1 MNNKSKTSAVLCF
14 DMATT
19 FSTAKF
25 ISKDN
30 LHDIKNVDD
39 ETGEPYIKQTI
50 AFIGKG
56 ETLQGEA
63 AIDWLQE
70 DPEERI
76 KSIVFD
82 VKRHMGMS
90 YCESVIPE
98 SKYPYDIKE
107 GKEGDIVYGLTDG
120 DGKSIE
126 TNPIT
131 VSSYTID
138 YVLNLFA
145 KYHSEYSLEGLA
157 VTCPAHYTIYQR
169 DAVYQAGTMHLC
181 TYMKCDYAN
190 EL

>member
-1 MNNKSKTSAVLCF
+1 MNNKSKTPAVLCF

-19 FSTAKF
+19 FSTAKYRT
-25 ISKDN
+25 KDN
-30 LHDIKNVDD
+30 VDVVKDIVD
-39 ETGEPYIKQTI
+39 ETGDQYIEQII
-50 AFIGKG
+50 AFKG
-56 ETLQGEA
+56 NGEISQGQA
-63 AIDWLQE
+63 AIDWLEE

-76 KSIVFD
+76 KSIIFD
-82 VKRHMGMS
+82 NKRFMGMS

-107 GKEGDIVYGLTDG
+107 GKEGDIVYELTDG
-120 DGKSIE
+120 DGKRIK

-145 KYHSEYSLEGLA
+145 KYHAEYSLEGLV